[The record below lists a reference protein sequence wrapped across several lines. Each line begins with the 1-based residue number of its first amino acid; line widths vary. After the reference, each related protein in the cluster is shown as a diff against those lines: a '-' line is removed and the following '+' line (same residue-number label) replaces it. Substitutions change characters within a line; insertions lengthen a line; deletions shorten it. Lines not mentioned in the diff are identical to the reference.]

1 MELPDSGGLDND
13 TLYAETH
20 HLVTNGN
27 LEKLSLT
34 KVVKLLEDSL
44 GVSLKARIKFI
55 NNEITK
61 IVQRMNSP
69 AASET
74 RQRVQTLRRPLRPRK
89 RKRGTDDDNEVEL
102 SPKLQEFFGE
112 ESKNLKITRTEAIR
126 RVWSYLKAEN
136 LHDSREPHKI
146 NVNQK
151 LKKLFGMKEQITIF
165 NFSGMI
171 RDELKTKDHPPMA
184 SDT

>member
-1 MELPDSGGLDND
+1 MELPDSGGLDDD

-55 NNEITK
+55 NKEITK
-61 IVQRMNSP
+61 IVQKMSSP
-69 AASET
+69 APNET
-74 RQRVQTLRRPLRPRK
+74 SQQVQTLRRPFRPRK
-89 RKRGTDDDNEVEL
+89 RKRGADDDDEVEL
-102 SPKLQEFFGE
+102 GPKLQEFFGD

-151 LKKLFGMKEQITIF
+151 LKKLFGVEELTIF

-171 RDELKTKDHPPMA
+171 RDQLKTKDGPPI
-184 SDT
+184 TNNT